1 MPKRRGFLE
10 MVQNTRSLARL
21 FKDKYFG
28 QERPPGG
35 WDEIRVSKK
44 LGRNKDQD
52 QKIFFCTFEFFPFQG
67 SKIELILNKYQG
79 RLINKNLKSCP
90 LL

>member
-35 WDEIRVSKK
+35 WDEISISKK
-44 LGRNKDQD
+44 LGRNKDPD
-52 QKIFFCTFEFFPFQG
+52 QKNIFSHF
-67 SKIELILNKYQG
+67 
-79 RLINKNLKSCP
+79 
-90 LL
+90 